1 MSTSMPAK
9 TKRYFTDERPVQ
21 KQSQGSTRTRIIPV
35 YDSRACGNRPVGI
48 ARVVSYIP
56 KPHELAMVFR
66 LTIPGR
72 KLSMLWACER
82 GVFVPLP
89 GDE

>member
-1 MSTSMPAK
+1 MHAK
-9 TKRYFTDERPVQ
+9 TKQYFTDERPIQ
-21 KQSQGSTRTRIIPV
+21 KQSQGSTRMRIIPV
-35 YDSRACGNRPVGI
+35 YDSRTSGKRPVGI

-56 KPHELAMVFR
+56 KRHELATVFR

-72 KLSMLWACER
+72 KLSMLWVCDR

-89 GDE
+89 GDD